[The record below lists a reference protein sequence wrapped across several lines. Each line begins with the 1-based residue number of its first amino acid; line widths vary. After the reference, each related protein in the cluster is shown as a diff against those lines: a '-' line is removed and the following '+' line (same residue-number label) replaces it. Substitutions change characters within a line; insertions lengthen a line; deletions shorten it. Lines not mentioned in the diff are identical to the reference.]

1 MSWSDTTPAPNLGT
15 ESSSDA
21 HLSRPGD
28 SAVTRGAETDGRE
41 AERDRHRASED
52 DVAGRKHRR
61 VVRSPGPS
69 IAGCKARTGLRKT
82 KMTKTLLTA
91 AALVV
96 AITTSAVAKTY
107 TYACQVKDERDN
119 VHLYAAKI
127 DTKAGTLTWRGSV
140 YRLGPV
146 TVDCAKY
153 CFQATR
159 RDGAT
164 AILSTATQG
173 VASLQVSG
181 RDDEFDCDLLRK

>member
-52 DVAGRKHRR
+52 DVL
-61 VVRSPGPS
+61 VENIDVRSPGPS

-91 AALVV
+91 AALALLATPAFAFSNNCMGTLHADYIDASEYYTSPKSPAPACKFDPKS
-96 AITTSAVAKTY
+96 AIGKRILAV
-107 TYACQVKDERDN
+107 C
-119 VHLYAAKI
+119 KI
-127 DTKAGTLTWRGSV
+127 DEICTVEMPDNTGADKIIRILKV
-140 YRLGPV
+140 YRGEE
-146 TVDCAKY
+146 
-153 CFQATR
+153 R
-159 RDGAT
+159 
-164 AILSTATQG
+164 
-173 VASLQVSG
+173 
-181 RDDEFDCDLLRK
+181 

>member
-1 MSWSDTTPAPNLGT
+1 
-15 ESSSDA
+15 
-21 HLSRPGD
+21 
-28 SAVTRGAETDGRE
+28 
-41 AERDRHRASED
+41 
-52 DVAGRKHRR
+52 
-61 VVRSPGPS
+61 
-69 IAGCKARTGLRKT
+69 
-82 KMTKTLLTA
+82 MTKTLLTA
-91 AALVV
+91 AALIV

-181 RDDEFDCDLLRK
+181 RDDEFDCDLLQK

>member
-1 MSWSDTTPAPNLGT
+1 
-15 ESSSDA
+15 
-21 HLSRPGD
+21 
-28 SAVTRGAETDGRE
+28 
-41 AERDRHRASED
+41 
-52 DVAGRKHRR
+52 
-61 VVRSPGPS
+61 
-69 IAGCKARTGLRKT
+69 
-82 KMTKTLLTA
+82 MTKTLLTA

-164 AILSTATQG
+164 AILSLIATYCESDGIDVFRQF
-173 VASLQVSG
+173 VADAFEP
-181 RDDEFDCDLLRK
+181 RT